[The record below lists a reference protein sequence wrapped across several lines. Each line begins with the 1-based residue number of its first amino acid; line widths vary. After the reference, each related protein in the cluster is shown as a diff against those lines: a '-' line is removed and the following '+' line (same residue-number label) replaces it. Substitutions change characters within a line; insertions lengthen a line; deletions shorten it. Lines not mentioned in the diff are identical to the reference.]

1 MLALALALAAPA
13 ALAAC
18 SGGKQLKVGL
28 AFAAGGADDHG
39 FNDLALQG
47 LNRARKQLKGS
58 IGSVRALSA
67 RANETEEDQFDRLS
81 LLCNAG
87 YNPVI
92 ALGFSYAGSNP
103 ATGPLARA
111 AKECPDTRFAIVDDD
126 SVILKNVADLVF
138 SNQQGA
144 YLVGVAAALKTTT
157 GSVGFVGACPIPLIQ
172 EFLAGYQAGVRSVR
186 ADMAV
191 DVAYAGADAD
201 HCDFTNSD
209 TTRIAAAGLY
219 ATGAGVVFQV
229 AGGAGIG
236 VFEAAKAAGQ
246 KAIGVDADQYETV
259 NSSLRPVILTSMIKR
274 VDVAVYDFI
283 SNVVSDHF
291 TSGVRRYDLADNGL
305 SYALSGGQIND
316 IADRLDSDR
325 KKIISGQ
332 ITVPTVP

>member
-1 MLALALALAAPA
+1 MAAPA
-13 ALAAC
+13 GLAAC
-18 SGGKQLKVGL
+18 GGGKQLKVGL
-28 AFAAGGADDHG
+28 AFAAGGANDHG

-67 RANETEEDQFDRLS
+67 RANETEEDQYKRLS
-81 LLCNAG
+81 LLCKAG

-92 ALGFSYAGSNP
+92 ALGFSYAGTNP
-103 ATGPLARA
+103 STGPLARA
-111 AKECPDTRFAIVDDD
+111 AKDCPDTRFAIVDDD
-126 SVILKNVADLVF
+126 SVVQKNVADLVF

-201 HCDFTNSD
+201 HCDFTDTN
-209 TTRIAAAGLY
+209 TTRTAAAGLY
-219 ATGAGVVFQV
+219 AAGAGVVFQV
-229 AGGAGIG
+229 AGGAGLG
-236 VFEAAKAAGQ
+236 VFEAAKAAGE
-246 KAIGVDADQYETV
+246 KAIGVDADQYQTV
-259 NSSLRPVILTSMIKR
+259 DASLRPVILTSMIKR

-283 SNVVSDHF
+283 SNVVSDRF
-291 TSGVRRYDLADNGL
+291 TNGVRRYDLADNGL